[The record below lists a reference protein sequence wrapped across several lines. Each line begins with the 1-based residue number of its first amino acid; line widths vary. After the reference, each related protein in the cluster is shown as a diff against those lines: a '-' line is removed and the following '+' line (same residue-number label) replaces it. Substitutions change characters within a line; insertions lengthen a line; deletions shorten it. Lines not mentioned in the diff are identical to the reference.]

1 MNKPEFFE
9 AKKTS
14 KLFGL
19 KKDFDFIS
27 SLYLSK
33 KLPRVTMISG
43 NKGSGKST
51 LINHFLFQFLTKII
65 ITEKRIFY
73 RIIDII

>member
-43 NKGSGKST
+43 IKGFK
-51 LINHFLFQFLTKII
+51 IAFVCITK
-65 ITEKRIFY
+65 
-73 RIIDII
+73 DI